1 MAKRPTIAD
10 LAHAAGV
17 SEATVDRVLNARGK
31 VRPET
36 AHSVLDAAERI
47 GYHAAALIG
56 HRLQPSLPT
65 LRVGFVLQKGRQA
78 FWQAFGTAAQEAA
91 KRAIGVSA
99 RAEIVFLSSQAPS
112 DVASA
117 LIDLKDKVD
126 AVAAVAVAH
135 DGVTAAVGEL
145 QAAGVPC
152 LALLNDY
159 AQGVRNSYIGL
170 NNLKVGRVAA
180 HMIATTRPVPG
191 KVAVFVGGFR
201 WHGHALRETG
211 FRSYFRE
218 FSPNSQV
225 LDTLVNLETRQ
236 LTYEATLDLLDRHP
250 DLTGL
255 YVAGGGMEGAI
266 SALRETRE
274 PGEVTLIVNEL
285 TPDSRAALTDRYAAL
300 VIATPLDAVC
310 SYAFEFAATARA
322 HGESAIPSQHFLL
335 PELILPEVL

>member
-1 MAKRPTIAD
+1 MAKRPTITD
-10 LAHAAGV
+10 LAKAAGV

-31 VRPET
+31 VRPDT
-36 AHSVLDAAERI
+36 AQGVLDAAERI

-56 HRLQPSLPT
+56 HRLRPSAPS
-65 LRVGFVLQKGRQA
+65 LRVGFVLQKSRQA
-78 FWQAFGTAAQEAA
+78 FWQAFATAADDAA
-91 KRAIGVSA
+91 KRTLGVSA
-99 RAEIVFLSSQAPS
+99 RADVEFLPSQAPG
-112 DVASA
+112 DVADA
-117 LIDLKDKVD
+117 LIGFKGKVD

-135 DGVTAAVGEL
+135 DSVTAAVDEL
-145 QAAGVPC
+145 QGAGVPC
-152 LALLNDY
+152 LSLLNDF
-159 AQGVRNSYIGL
+159 AQGVRLSYIGL

-180 HMIATTRPVPG
+180 HMISTAGGASG

-218 FSPNSQV
+218 FSPETHV

-250 DLTGL
+250 DLSGL

-266 SALRETRE
+266 AALRETRA

-285 TPDSRAALTDRYAAL
+285 TPESRTALADRYAAL
-300 VIATPLDAVC
+300 AIATPLEAVC
-310 SYAFEFAATARA
+310 EHVFELATQIKEPGR
-322 HGESAIPSQHFLL
+322 SIPSQHFLT
-335 PELILPEVL
+335 PELILPEIL